1 MTLRIGAGA
10 GFAGDRIAPARDLAE
25 RGRLDYI
32 GFECL
37 AERTLAYGHL
47 QRAAD
52 PDKGFHPLLDKRLGA
67 VLAACVRNGT
77 TIITNMGVANPRAAG
92 RAAQALAQRL
102 GLQLRI
108 AVVTGDD
115 ITADVGPDTWL
126 PEIGRTVREHGQ
138 RVVGANAYL
147 GIDAILPALDASPHL
162 VITGR
167 VADPSLFLAPLV
179 HRFGWARDDWSRLGA
194 GTAVGHLL
202 ECTMQVTGGYFAD
215 PPHKVVP
222 NLAHLGFPLA
232 EVAPDGSAV
241 ITKLDGT
248 GGMVSALT
256 VKEQLMYEVH
266 DPAAY
271 LTPDVT
277 ADFAGARITQ
287 AGTDRVALAGVGGHA
302 QPRQLKA
309 IVGFDGGFLA
319 EGEISYAGPGAAAR
333 AQLAAEIVR
342 ERMRDV
348 HGHTEALR
356 LDLIG
361 LSALHGTALPGLPA
375 YAEQCTDVRLR
386 AALRTPSRAMA
397 ENLLEE
403 VESLWLGG
411 PAGGGGYR
419 GHITPSV
426 TTQPIYVD
434 RDSIALKVEVLLS

>member
-25 RGRLDYI
+25 RGRLDFI
-32 GFECL
+32 AFECL

-52 PDKGFHPLLDKRLGA
+52 PDKGFHTALDKRLGA
-67 VLAACVRNGT
+67 VLPACVQHGT
-77 TIITNMGVANPRAAG
+77 TIVTNMGVANPRAAG
-92 RAAQALAQRL
+92 HAAQALAQRL
-102 GLQLRI
+102 GLKIRI

-115 ITADVGPDTWL
+115 VTTQVNGDTWL
-126 PEIGRTVREHGQ
+126 PEMGKTLREHGQ

-147 GIDAILPALDASPHL
+147 GIDALLPALDEQPHL

-179 HRFGWARDDWSRLGA
+179 HRLGWARDDWARLGA

-202 ECTMQVTGGYFAD
+202 ECSMQVTGGYFAD
-215 PPHKVVP
+215 PPHKMVP
-222 NLAHLGFPLA
+222 NIAQLGFPLA
-232 EVAPDGSAV
+232 EVAADGSAV

-248 GGMVSALT
+248 GGLVSELT

-271 LTPDVT
+271 LTPDVA
-277 ADFAGARITQ
+277 ADFSTARIAQ
-287 AGTDRVALAGVGGHA
+287 VGADRVAVRGVGGRER
-302 QPRQLKA
+302 PRQLKA
-309 IVGFDGGFLA
+309 IVGFDGGFLV

-342 ERMRDV
+342 ERMAQV
-348 HGHTEALR
+348 HGNTEPLR

-361 LSALHGTALPGLPA
+361 LNALHGTAMNGLPA
-375 YAEQCTDVRLR
+375 HAALCTDVRLR

-426 TTQPIYVD
+426 TTQPMYVD
-434 RDSIALKVEVLLS
+434 REAIALNIEVLTS

>member
-25 RGRLDYI
+25 RGRLDCI
-32 GFECL
+32 AFECL

-52 PDKGFHPLLDKRLGA
+52 PNKGFHPLLDKRLGA
-67 VLAACVRNGT
+67 VLAACVKNGT
-77 TIITNMGVANPRAAG
+77 TIVTNMGVANPAAAG
-92 RAAQALAQRL
+92 RAAVALAQRL
-102 GLQLRI
+102 GLKLRI

-115 ITADVGPDTWL
+115 ITASVVPGTWL
-126 PEIGRTVREHGQ
+126 PEIGQTVQAHGL

-147 GIDAILPALDASPHL
+147 GIEALLPALDEQPHL

-179 HRFGWARDDWSRLGA
+179 HHFGWRQDDWARLGA

-202 ECTMQVTGGYFAD
+202 ECSMQVTGGYFAD

-222 NLAHLGFPLA
+222 GIAHLGFPLA
-232 EVAPDGSAV
+232 EVQADGSAV
-241 ITKLDGT
+241 VTKLDGT
-248 GGMVSALT
+248 GGLVSELT
-256 VKEQLMYEVH
+256 VKEQLLYEVH
-266 DPAAY
+266 DPRAY
-271 LTPDVT
+271 LTPDLSAGFSQARVGRQGPDRVPSPGLGRPARPARVT
-277 ADFAGARITQ
+277 AT
-287 AGTDRVALAGVGGHA
+287 
-302 QPRQLKA
+302 
-309 IVGFDGGFLA
+309 VGFDGGFLA
-319 EGEISYAGPGAAAR
+319 EGEISYAGPGAAGR

-342 ERMRDV
+342 ERMREV

-361 LSALHGTALPGLPA
+361 LSALHATASHGLPA
-375 YAEQCTDVRLR
+375 HAEQCTDVRLR
-386 AALRTPSRAMA
+386 AALRTPSRDMA

-419 GHITPSV
+419 GHITPAV

-434 RDSIALKVEVLLS
+434 RDTITVRTELLLS